1 MRVNRHVALLGLL
14 HATGGAVY
22 GSPAPALAYT
32 AKTYTSSEG
41 TPMVFDE
48 GTLIRLSSNGTT
60 PSVVILDYGRD
71 VEGYATFHVSKRCG
85 DTSAFEMTYSE
96 TRALLDSDMGD
107 GPIPFAAAMDTYR
120 INRYNITEH
129 KTYTNRLI
137 QGGLRY
143 QKLNLSSA
151 GEVEL
156 SGIGFKPTVSST
168 PIAALPGSFNCS
180 DPVLNR
186 IWQVGARTTQLTEI
200 PANSLPD
207 FWVITD
213 EGAFIDSLA
222 PQPFN
227 ADFATSMTAYDLEF
241 SVRPII
247 KGFGFTVL
255 SDTLASG
262 VYIFVNVANSS
273 ISAHAGSTE
282 RSKPIASA
290 RLPSNITL
298 NQWRTVHSK
307 VEMADISV
315 RIDGIPV
322 FNFSQSAAFY
332 GSFGLGASLG
342 HSALF
347 TNVSLTVSGQ
357 EMYNSPLN
365 ESSALQDF
373 LLGTNPLP
381 VSVDGSRRDRIAY
394 TGDLD
399 MATGTA
405 FASTYGREYIN
416 GTIGLLGSFQMPPG
430 FFVPTAK
437 IQQAPRTTEI
447 NANITGLIGYSFSI
461 VSAMARFYEQTGDTD
476 FLNNWAPKTA
486 RMLDWAHSQTLPNG
500 LFNISNPALGGDWN
514 YYDPALD
521 GVVSK
526 FNLIYAYALKQWLP
540 FMDNAGLNTTLYA
553 GRLVNLQ
560 NAINTHLWSD
570 TLQAYY
576 VSDSHKDFLSQEANA
591 LAVLSDTARYGKRTS
606 ATILSTLSRELYV
619 PSGALAFS
627 NESVASGWAQKISPY
642 ASGYHL
648 KAAFHANDSV
658 NANYLL
664 HSVWGPMSDPSH
676 TNYTGCMWEVIAT
689 DGTPG
694 LGSGT
699 SLCHGWSSGPTAD
712 LSRYVLGVQP
722 VTPGFKE
729 WKIVPQSLDLN
740 WAKGAYPVPG
750 GRIYV
755 DWSFDSSNL
764 LHMTVTA
771 PNGTKGTVYLPTP
784 LRKTLNK
791 YNATGFLS
799 NEKGSFTVQGGETFS
814 IHQTN

>member
-1 MRVNRHVALLGLL
+1 MRVNRYVALLGLL
-14 HATGGAVY
+14 HATGGSVH
-22 GSPAPALAYT
+22 GSPTPAQAYT

-41 TPMVFDE
+41 TPIVFDE
-48 GTLIRLSSNGTT
+48 GTLIKLSSDGIS
-60 PSVVILDYGRD
+60 PSVVVLDYGRN
-71 VEGYATFHVSKRCG
+71 VEGYATFHVSKRSG

-107 GPIPFAAAMDTYR
+107 GPMPLAAAMDTYR
-120 INRYNITEH
+120 INRYNITEQ

-151 GEVEL
+151 GDVEL
-156 SGIGFKPTVSST
+156 SGIGFRPTVSST
-168 PIAALPGSFNCS
+168 PIATLPGSFSCS

-186 IWQVGARTTQLTEI
+186 VWQVGARTAQLTEI

-227 ADFATSMTAYDLEF
+227 ADFATAMTTYDLEF
-241 SVRPII
+241 SVKPIMN
-247 KGFGFTVL
+247 GFGFTLL
-255 SDTLASG
+255 SDTLADG
-262 VYIFVNVANSS
+262 VYIFVNIANSS

-298 NQWRTVHSK
+298 NQWHIVHSK
-307 VEMADISV
+307 VEMVDISV
-315 RIDGIPV
+315 RIDGAPV

-357 EMYNSPLN
+357 EMYNSSLSD
-365 ESSALQDF
+365 SSALQDF

-394 TGDLD
+394 AGDLD

-405 FASTYGREYIN
+405 FASTYGHEYIN
-416 GTIGLLGSFQMPPG
+416 GTIELLGSFQMPPG

-476 FLNNWAPKTA
+476 FLNHWAPKTA
-486 RMLDWAHSQTLPNG
+486 RMLDWAHSQTLPNS
-500 LFNISNPALGGDWN
+500 LFNISNSALGGDWN
-514 YYDPALD
+514 YYDPTLD

-540 FMDNAGLNTTLYA
+540 FMDDAGLNTTLYA
-553 GRLVNLQ
+553 GRLHNLQ
-560 NAINTHLWSD
+560 NAINKYLWSD

-591 LAVLSDTARYGKRTS
+591 LAVLTDTSTYDNRTS
-606 ATILSTLSRELYV
+606 TTVLSSLSRELYV

-627 NESVASGWAQKISPY
+627 NKSISSGWAQKISPY

-648 KAAFHANDSV
+648 KAAFYANDSV

-664 HSVWGPMSDPSH
+664 HSVWGPTSDPSH
-676 TNYTGCMWEVIAT
+676 TNYTGCTWEVMAA

-694 LGSGT
+694 LGSST
-699 SLCHGWSSGPTAD
+699 SLCHAWSSGPTAD
-712 LSRYVLGVQP
+712 LSRYVLGIQP
-722 VTPGFKE
+722 VIPGFKE
-729 WKIVPQSLDLN
+729 WKVVPQALDLD

-750 GRIYV
+750 GRIHV

-791 YNATGFLS
+791 YNATSFLS
-799 NEKGSFTVQGGETFS
+799 DEKGSFTVQGGETFS

>member
-1 MRVNRHVALLGLL
+1 MRVNSYVALLGLL
-14 HATGGAVY
+14 HVTGGSAN
-22 GSPAPALAYT
+22 GSPAPALPYT
-32 AKTYTSSEG
+32 AQTYTSSEG

-48 GTLIRLSSNGTT
+48 STLIKLASNGTS
-60 PSVVILDYGRD
+60 PSIVVLDYGRN
-71 VEGYATFHVSKRCG
+71 VEGYATFHVSKRSG
-85 DTSAFEMTYSE
+85 DTSTFEMTYSE

-107 GPIPFAAAMDTYR
+107 GPMPLAAAMDTYR
-120 INRYNITEH
+120 INRYNITEQ

-156 SGIGFKPTVSST
+156 SGIGFKPTVSRA
-168 PIAALPGSFNCS
+168 PIAALPGSFSCS

-200 PANSLPD
+200 PAKSLPN

-222 PQPFN
+222 PQPFS
-227 ADFATSMTAYDLEF
+227 ADFATAMTAYDLEF
-241 SVRPII
+241 SVKPIMN
-247 KGFGFTVL
+247 GFGFTVL
-255 SDTLASG
+255 SDTLANG

-282 RSKPIASA
+282 RSDPIASA
-290 RLPSNITL
+290 KLPSNITL
-298 NQWRTVHSK
+298 NQWHIVQSN
-307 VEMADISV
+307 VGMVGISV
-315 RIDGIPV
+315 RIDGVPV
-322 FNFSQSAAFY
+322 FDFSQSAAFY

-347 TNVSLTVSGQ
+347 TNISLTVSGH
-357 EMYNSPLN
+357 EMYNSSLN
-365 ESSALQDF
+365 DASALQDF

-394 TGDLD
+394 AGDLD

-405 FASTYGREYIN
+405 FASTYGHEYIN
-416 GTIGLLGSFQMPPG
+416 GTIELLGSFQMPPG
-430 FFVPTAK
+430 FFVPTTK
-437 IQQAPRTTEI
+437 IQQAPRKTEI
-447 NANITGLIGYSFSI
+447 DANITGLIGYSFSM
-461 VSAMARFYEQTGDTD
+461 VSAMARFYEQTGDAN
-476 FLNNWAPKTA
+476 FLNHWAPKTA

-500 LFNISNPALGGDWN
+500 LFNISNSALGGDWN

-540 FMDNAGLNTTLYA
+540 FMDAAGLNTTLYA
-553 GRLVNLQ
+553 GRLHNLQ
-560 NAINTHLWSD
+560 NAINKHLWSD

-576 VSDSHKDFLSQEANA
+576 LSDSHKDFLSQEANA
-591 LAVLSDTARYGKRTS
+591 LAVLADTTAYGNRTS
-606 ATILSTLSRELYV
+606 RTVLSTLARELYV

-627 NESVASGWAQKISPY
+627 NRSAASGWAQKISPY

-658 NANYLL
+658 TANYLL
-664 HSVWGPMSDPSH
+664 HSVWGPISDASH
-676 TNYTGCMWEVIAT
+676 TNYTGCMWEVMMA

-694 LGSGT
+694 LGSST
-699 SLCHGWSSGPTAD
+699 SLCHAWSSGPTAD

-729 WKIVPQSLDLN
+729 WKVVPQSLDLD

-750 GRIYV
+750 GKINV
-755 DWSFDSSNL
+755 DWAFDSSNL

-771 PNGTKGTVYLPTP
+771 PNGTRGTVYLPTP
-784 LRKTLNK
+784 LKKTLHR
-791 YNATGFLS
+791 YNATGFIS
-799 NEKGSFTVQGGETFS
+799 GEKAFFTVQGGETFS
-814 IHQTN
+814 IHQTD